1 MILRVFALFLV
12 VAILTA
18 CASAGPQVM
27 VLPGKNKTLDQFHTD
42 DSACR
47 GWAAQQSEDVSGWRY
62 DMAYLQC
69 MYAKGH
75 QIPVSGGPQPTYKS
89 QSDVPNMP
97 ESAPPVPPSGPPR

>member
-18 CASAGPQVM
+18 CASAGPHVM
-27 VLPGKNKTLDQFHTD
+27 VLPGKNKALDQFHTD
-42 DSACR
+42 DAACR
-47 GWAAQQSEDVSGWRY
+47 GWAAQQSQDVSGWRY

-75 QIPVSGGPQPTYKS
+75 QIPVSGGPQPAYKS

-97 ESAPPVPPSGPPR
+97 ESAPPVPPSGQPR